1 MKLDWEEERGRR
13 RRGKNKEEE
22 EEEEEEETKKKVQF
36 ERGLTNDN
44 AKMQTLQSRI
54 ERYMKDYTGTFQRK
68 NISDFQNVN
77 IFEIPEMIRII

>member
-1 MKLDWEEERGRR
+1 MK
-13 RRGKNKEEE
+13 KEEE
-22 EEEEEEETKKKVQF
+22 EEEGEEEGGTKKKKKKKKVQL
-36 ERGLTNDN
+36 EGGLINDN

-77 IFEIPEMIRII
+77 IFEIPELIRNI